1 MGRWNAF
8 RRPFYLSPNGTAA
21 RICDEASNA
30 WTLIEFKTRPCLP
43 GNPVADPRDEQL
55 REIEAT
61 QQELKQSIERSREL
75 VEDARTKLERLRDG
89 TTEH

>member
-1 MGRWNAF
+1 MAE
-8 RRPFYLSPNGTAA
+8 S
-21 RICDEASNA
+21 
-30 WTLIEFKTRPCLP
+30 
-43 GNPVADPRDEQL
+43 RDDQL

-75 VEDARTKLERLRDG
+75 VEETRVKLERLRSE